1 MNAQARGLARARW
14 GSRGFN
20 PATVLIT
27 PKGQE
32 T

>member
-1 MNAQARGLARARW
+1 MNAQARGLARVRW
-14 GSRGFN
+14 GSRVFN
-20 PATVLIT
+20 PAIVLIT